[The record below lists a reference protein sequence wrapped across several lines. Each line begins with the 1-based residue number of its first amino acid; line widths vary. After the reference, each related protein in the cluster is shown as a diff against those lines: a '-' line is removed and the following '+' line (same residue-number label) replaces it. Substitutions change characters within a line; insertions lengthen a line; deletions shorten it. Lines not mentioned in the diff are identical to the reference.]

1 MINMMRTM
9 KMKSIAVSLAAT
21 LAITISCEEDFLDVA
36 ATGSLGEA
44 QLTTSSGIDGTLI
57 GAYSALNGV
66 FGNRFE
72 GPNHWVTGSVTG
84 GEANKGTDIL
94 SDFSFACLAFFFK
107 LLQFWRDRTH
117 QLDNN

>member
-21 LAITISCEEDFLDVA
+21 LAITVSCEEDFLNVA

-84 GEANKGTDIL
+84 GEANKGTDPGDYSTINPIQRYETDPT
-94 SDFSFACLAFFFK
+94 SGD
-107 LLQFWRDRTH
+107 
-117 QLDNN
+117 